1 METKKRG
8 RWKAGESGNPAGRK
22 PGSGEIGRLREG
34 IAAHLPQIID
44 RLVNAA
50 KAGDVQAS
58 RLLLE
63 RVLPAV
69 KAVGQ
74 PVRLTLPDGNLTAQA
89 AAIVRAAADSE
100 ISPDQASEL
109 LTCLSGLARIREI
122 DEIECRLSAL
132 EIAAQIRQA
141 LVAVE
146 ESTGNHGGS

>member
-8 RWKAGESGNPAGRK
+8 RWNAGESGNPAGRK
-22 PGSGEIGRLREG
+22 PGTGTIGKLREG

-44 RLVNAA
+44 RLVTAA
-50 KAGDVQAS
+50 KAGDTQAS

-74 PVRLTLPDGNLTAQA
+74 PVRLSLPNGNITEQA

-109 LTCLSGLARIREI
+109 LTCLSSLARIREI
-122 DEIECRLSAL
+122 DEIENRLSTL
-132 EIAAQIRQA
+132 EIAAQIRKSLA
-141 LVAVE
+141 AIE
-146 ESTGNHGGS
+146 ESTGNHDDA